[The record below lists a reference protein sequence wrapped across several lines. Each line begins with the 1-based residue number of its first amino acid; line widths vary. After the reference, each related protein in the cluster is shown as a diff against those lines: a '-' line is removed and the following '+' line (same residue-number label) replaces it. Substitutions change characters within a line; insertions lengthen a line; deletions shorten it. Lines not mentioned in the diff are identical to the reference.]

1 MLGRIVNKLRS
12 SNRDV
17 MILMVGTVVSQAI
30 PVLASLIL
38 TTLFSPED
46 FGLFQIYF
54 SLSMIL
60 SVAVTLRFEMA
71 IMLPEKDEDARH
83 LLALSCLLSLGFSV
97 LILLLVFLFR
107 EPFSVWMKE
116 PRLSESLFLLP
127 FTLLVIGCYQGFNYY
142 SNRLKYYKQLSFS
155 RVARSLNSAVFSI
168 GFGFFSFFKSF
179 GLILGDTLGQ
189 AMSTIFIGWRTLRKH
204 PDLFKGIKQEKMKEL
219 AKRYRQFPLFNV
231 PSGLLEKLSGNL
243 PSILLLPFYGSGMV
257 GFLYLSQRMISLPGT
272 VVARAIGDVF
282 RQSAAEAFQ
291 REQQCKALFLRT
303 FKKLS
308 LLSIPP
314 FVLLFFFVEDLFA
327 FVFGEEWREA
337 GKYAQ
342 ILMPMFLIQFIVSP
356 LSAMF
361 LVAEKQKIDFLIQ
374 ICLILGILSAIY
386 GGHYFYNDPK
396 ITLILYSAVYS
407 VKYVVEFFLSYKF
420 SKGK

>member
-1 MLGRIVNKLRS
+1 
-12 SNRDV
+12 
-17 MILMVGTVVSQAI
+17 
-30 PVLASLIL
+30 
-38 TTLFSPED
+38 
-46 FGLFQIYF
+46 
-54 SLSMIL
+54 
-60 SVAVTLRFEMA
+60 
-71 IMLPEKDEDARH
+71 
-83 LLALSCLLSLGFSV
+83 
-97 LILLLVFLFR
+97 
-107 EPFSVWMKE
+107 
-116 PRLSESLFLLP
+116 
-127 FTLLVIGCYQGFNYY
+127 
-142 SNRLKYYKQLSFS
+142 
-155 RVARSLNSAVFSI
+155 
-168 GFGFFSFFKSF
+168 
-179 GLILGDTLGQ
+179 
-189 AMSTIFIGWRTLRKH
+189 
-204 PDLFKGIKQEKMKEL
+204 
-219 AKRYRQFPLFNV
+219 
-231 PSGLLEKLSGNL
+231 
-243 PSILLLPFYGSGMV
+243 
-257 GFLYLSQRMISLPGT
+257 MISLPGT

-327 FVFGEEWREA
+327 LVFGEEWREA